1 MRTSTQTV
9 IGLIIGALDPPRFA
23 ATRVAATYSCQ
34 EAYTMRTKTIN
45 KHSPIIN
52 NNTADPADL
61 DPKQTVWFQIDDAT
75 GFYVTVEEFLA
86 VARSQ
91 MAVA

>member
-1 MRTSTQTV
+1 MR
-9 IGLIIGALDPPRFA
+9 
-23 ATRVAATYSCQ
+23 
-34 EAYTMRTKTIN
+34 N
-45 KHSPIIN
+45 NIIN
-52 NNTADPADL
+52 TQHTVDQL

-91 MAVA
+91 VAAAA

>member
-1 MRTSTQTV
+1 
-9 IGLIIGALDPPRFA
+9 
-23 ATRVAATYSCQ
+23 
-34 EAYTMRTKTIN
+34 MRTKNMNHEN
-45 KHSPIIN
+45 KTIIN
-52 NNTADPADL
+52 NNTTNPADL

>member
-1 MRTSTQTV
+1 M
-9 IGLIIGALDPPRFA
+9 
-23 ATRVAATYSCQ
+23 
-34 EAYTMRTKTIN
+34 
-45 KHSPIIN
+45 
-52 NNTADPADL
+52 NTHIDTHTDRL

-91 MAVA
+91 MVAA

>member
-1 MRTSTQTV
+1 MMNTTMNTTNTQNK
-9 IGLIIGALDPPRFA
+9 LD
-23 ATRVAATYSCQ
+23 Q
-34 EAYTMRTKTIN
+34 
-45 KHSPIIN
+45 
-52 NNTADPADL
+52 L

-91 MAVA
+91 VAAAA

>member
-1 MRTSTQTV
+1 MRNNITTPNISTAESAVT
-9 IGLIIGALDPPRFA
+9 
-23 ATRVAATYSCQ
+23 
-34 EAYTMRTKTIN
+34 
-45 KHSPIIN
+45 
-52 NNTADPADL
+52 DL

-91 MAVA
+91 VAAAAA

>member
-1 MRTSTQTV
+1 MRTT
-9 IGLIIGALDPPRFA
+9 
-23 ATRVAATYSCQ
+23 
-34 EAYTMRTKTIN
+34 TI
-45 KHSPIIN
+45 SPTIADDL
-52 NNTADPADL
+52 TAL

-91 MAVA
+91 TAAAAA

>member
-1 MRTSTQTV
+1 MKNTTMNS
-9 IGLIIGALDPPRFA
+9 
-23 ATRVAATYSCQ
+23 AT
-34 EAYTMRTKTIN
+34 M
-45 KHSPIIN
+45 
-52 NNTADPADL
+52 NNTTTVSPQRTVGQL

-91 MAVA
+91 VAAAA

>member
-1 MRTSTQTV
+1 
-9 IGLIIGALDPPRFA
+9 
-23 ATRVAATYSCQ
+23 
-34 EAYTMRTKTIN
+34 MRTKTIN